1 MDNRIV
7 CALLACGVLVAAG
20 VMPAGAGG
28 VWKPTGDGR
37 LGGIVAPNLRGKPLI
52 VRVHADWCAECQTT
66 LPDFVAFTGA
76 FKNRINVIDIDV
88 TDGKTSATAAALA
101 QRSGLGAYYEKTKGQ
116 PLTIAFIDP
125 DADIVVAELRGNVD
139 RDDLLSAE
147 RAVEKQLR
155 RR

>member
-7 CALLACGVLVAAG
+7 CALLACGVLLSAG
-20 VMPAGAGG
+20 GVPARAGG

-37 LGGIVAPNLRGKPLI
+37 LGGTAAPNLRGKPLI

-66 LPDFVAFTGA
+66 LPDFLAFAGA

-101 QRSGLGAYYEKTKGQ
+101 QRSGLRAYYEKTKAQ
-116 PLTIAFIDP
+116 PLTVAFIDP
-125 DADIVVAELRGNVD
+125 DANIVVAELRGNVD
-139 RDDLLSAE
+139 RDDLLAAE
-147 RAVEKQLR
+147 RAVDKRLR
-155 RR
+155 HR

>member
-7 CALLACGVLVAAG
+7 CALLACGILVSADG
-20 VMPAGAGG
+20 MPAGAGG

-37 LGGIVAPNLRGKPLI
+37 LGSTIAPNLRDKPLI
-52 VRVHADWCAECQTT
+52 VRVHADWCAECQTS
-66 LPDFVAFTGA
+66 LPDFIAFAGT

-101 QRSGLGAYYEKTKGQ
+101 QRSGLRAYYEKTKAQ
-116 PLTIAFIDP
+116 PLTVAFIDP

-139 RDDLLSAE
+139 RDDLLVAE
-147 RAVEKQLR
+147 RAVEKRLR
-155 RR
+155 HR

>member
-1 MDNRIV
+1 MDNRIS
-7 CALLACGVLVAAG
+7 CALLAISVLVSAG

-37 LGGIVAPNLRGKPLI
+37 LSGTVASNLRGKPLI

-66 LPDFVAFTGA
+66 LPDFVAFAGA

-101 QRSGLGAYYEKTKGQ
+101 QRSGLRAYYEKAKAQ
-116 PLTIAFIDP
+116 PLTVAFIDP
-125 DADIVVAELRGNVD
+125 DANIVVAELRGNVD
-139 RDDLLSAE
+139 RDDLVTAE
-147 RAVEKQLR
+147 RAVDTRLR
-155 RR
+155 HR